1 MPRLLEQ
8 YQVHDVSRTLLLSRR
23 RSEFTAALNLLLD
36 HFVERLVLF
45 ALYSLHSHF
54 EDMLSMSCFKIRLRG
69 LRNRP
74 RPLRV
79 AEAVPLNDTLD
90 T

>member
-1 MPRLLEQ
+1 VVFVAVQPRL
-8 YQVHDVSRTLLLSRR
+8 
-23 RSEFTAALNLLLD
+23 
-36 HFVERLVLF
+36 
-45 ALYSLHSHF
+45 HF

-90 T
+90 TWEN